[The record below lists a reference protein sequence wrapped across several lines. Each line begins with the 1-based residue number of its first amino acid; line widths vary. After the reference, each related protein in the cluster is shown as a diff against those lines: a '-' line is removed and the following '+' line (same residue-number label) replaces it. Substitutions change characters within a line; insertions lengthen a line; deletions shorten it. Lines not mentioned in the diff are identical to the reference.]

1 MGAQLKTNSTPG
13 ISRRWSERNVS
24 PEIMN
29 FDNQA
34 SKKWNNE
41 KKSEPLDVEK
51 TVTEH
56 GSKHT

>member
-1 MGAQLKTNSTPG
+1 MVREEFIA
-13 ISRRWSERNVS
+13 
-24 PEIMN
+24 EIMN

-41 KKSEPLDVEK
+41 KESEPLDVEK

-56 GSKHT
+56 GSKYT